1 MSVTLTSVPGR
12 PVYTTAPPAS
22 RASWTGQ
29 LRVAHLTIPV
39 KAYAAVVTPDSPLKQ
54 LHATCGERIEYRKWC
69 PKHGIVPNE
78 EIIKG

>member
-1 MSVTLTSVPGR
+1 MSLTLTSARRR

-29 LRVAHLTIPV
+29 LQVAHLTIPI

-54 LHATCGERIEYRKWC
+54 LHAGCGERIEYRLRRT
-69 PKHGIVPNE
+69 
-78 EIIKG
+78 